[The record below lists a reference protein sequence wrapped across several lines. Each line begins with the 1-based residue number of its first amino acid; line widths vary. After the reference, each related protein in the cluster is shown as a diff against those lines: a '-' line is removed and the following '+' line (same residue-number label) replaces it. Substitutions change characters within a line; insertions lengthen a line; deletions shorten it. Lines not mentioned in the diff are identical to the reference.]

1 MDTWWRILVA
11 VAASSAL
18 LWFVLVAA
26 LYVVGRKS
34 EDPVRLRDALTLIP
48 DVVRLLRR
56 LATDKTHT
64 IGVRIRVWLLLL
76 YLLLPVDLIPDF
88 IPVVGY
94 VDDIII
100 IVFLL
105 RSITRVAG
113 TESLDRHWPGT
124 AEGLLAIKRLAR
136 LPVN

>member
-1 MDTWWRILVA
+1 MWCDSCAGWR
-11 VAASSAL
+11 
-18 LWFVLVAA
+18 
-26 LYVVGRKS
+26 R
-34 EDPVRLRDALTLIP
+34 T
-48 DVVRLLRR
+48 RR
-56 LATDKTHT
+56 IT